1 MIVLSI
7 ADSLLSWFSPV
18 DCVFCYLPSIKCIW
32 SKAIVVLIYNDYTQR
47 ISLGVIVDLEQYCD
61 VFPICLCLS
70 IVSFSVKASNHHSL
84 ISREIL
90 GFGFFDKVWEW
101 YPRFPLSCRCKSPI
115 RDSLRE
121 SDTLTTIPYLRE
133 LREKHI
139 SRIPHRSW
147 IRRVCNHVDILT
159 IYSNSWHRWIVTWE
173 DLPFWHNSFLP
184 EPLRDTSI
192 IPWKREC
199 EWRLD
204 EVHILD

>member
-32 SKAIVVLIYNDYTQR
+32 SKAIVVLIYNDYAQR
-47 ISLGVIVDLEQYCD
+47 ISLGVIVDLQKYCD
-61 VFPICLCLS
+61 MLS
-70 IVSFSVKASNHHSL
+70 IRLSLSIISFPVKASNHHSL
-84 ISREIL
+84 IGREIL
-90 GFGFFDKVWEW
+90 GFGFFDEFWKG
-101 YPRFPLSCRCKSPI
+101 YPRLPLSCRSEPPI
-115 RDSLRE
+115 RHSLGE
-121 SDTLTTIPYLRE
+121 CNTLTTISYLRE

-139 SRIPHRSW
+139 PRIPHRSW
-147 IRRVCNHVDILT
+147 IRRISNHVDILA
-159 IYSNSWHRWIVTWE
+159 IYRNSWHGWIVIRE
-173 DLPFWHNSFLP
+173 DFPLWHNSFLP